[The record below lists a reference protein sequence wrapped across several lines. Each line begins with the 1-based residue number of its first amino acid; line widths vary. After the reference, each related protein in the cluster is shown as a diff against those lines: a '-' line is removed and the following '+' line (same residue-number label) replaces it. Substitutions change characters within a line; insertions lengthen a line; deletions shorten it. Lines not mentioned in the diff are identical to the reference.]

1 MFLDAGFDV
10 HVVNASSKNDYYG
23 PVYALI
29 DALCAE
35 NGVDAEKTANLLL
48 NAGLDIDEPDVRTS
62 ETPLLFMARRI
73 GTQISYRR
81 ERATRYLMKKG
92 EDNGD
97 ARF

>member
-1 MFLDAGFDV
+1 MV
-10 HVVNASSKNDYYG
+10 
-23 PVYALI
+23 

-35 NGVDAEKTANLLL
+35 NGVDAGKPADLLL
-48 NAGLDIDEPDVRTS
+48 NEGLDIDEPDIRTG

-81 ERATRYLMKKG
+81 ERATRYLLKKD